1 MTRNAI
7 ILIALAAAVGAC
19 GGARTSSV
27 PAPETPETAGRALD
41 SSAQNL
47 EVDVRLGCER
57 EFNRRFSY
65 LSSRAAMPGRS
76 GFDDSLFVLQELPE
90 GRMRFEWD
98 TFMRVESMR
107 TYNILCE
114 GVIDMDG
121 NILSISM
128 DATEQIV

>member
-7 ILIALAAAVGAC
+7 VLIALAAAAAAC
-19 GGARTSSV
+19 GGVA
-27 PAPETPETAGRALD
+27 APETPETAGQALD

-65 LSSRAAMPGRS
+65 LSSRAAMVGRS
-76 GFDDSLFVLQELPE
+76 TFDDSLFVLQELPE

-98 TFMRVESMR
+98 TYMRVEAMR
-107 TYNILCE
+107 TYNIYCE
-114 GVIDMDG
+114 GIIDMDA

-128 DATEQIV
+128 DAREQII

>member
-7 ILIALAAAVGAC
+7 VLIALAAAAAAC
-19 GGARTSSV
+19 GGARTSV
-27 PAPETPETAGRALD
+27 PAPETPEADGQALD

-57 EFNRRFSY
+57 EFNRQFSF
-65 LSSRAAMPGRS
+65 LSSRAAMTGRS
-76 GFDDSLFVLQELPE
+76 AFDDSLFVLQELPE

-98 TFMRVESMR
+98 TYMRVEAMR
-107 TYNILCE
+107 TYNIYCE
-114 GVIDMDG
+114 GIIDMDG

-128 DATEQIV
+128 DAREQII

>member
-7 ILIALAAAVGAC
+7 IVIALAAAAAAC
-19 GGARTSSV
+19 GAHTPV
-27 PAPETPETAGRALD
+27 AAPETPETAGRALD

-98 TFMRVESMR
+98 TYMRVEAMR
-107 TYNILCE
+107 TYNIYCE
-114 GVIDMDG
+114 GIIDMDG

-128 DATEQIV
+128 DATEQII

>member
-7 ILIALAAAVGAC
+7 ILIALAAAAAAC
-19 GGARTSSV
+19 GGTRAALES
-27 PAPETPETAGRALD
+27 PETAGRALD

-65 LSSRAAMPGRS
+65 LSSRAAMTGRS
-76 GFDDSLFVLQELPE
+76 AFDDSLFVLQELPE

-98 TFMRVESMR
+98 TYMRVEAMR
-107 TYNILCE
+107 TYNIYCE
-114 GVIDMDG
+114 GIIDMDG

-128 DATEQIV
+128 DATEQII

>member
-1 MTRNAI
+1 MTRNLV
-7 ILIALAAAVGAC
+7 ILIGLAAAAAAC

-27 PAPETPETAGRALD
+27 AAPETPETAGPAPD

-57 EFNRRFSY
+57 EFNRRFSF
-65 LSSRAAMPGRS
+65 LSSRAAMTGRTT
-76 GFDDSLFVLQELPE
+76 FDDSLFVLQELPE

-98 TFMRVESMR
+98 TYMQVEAMR
-107 TYNILCE
+107 TYNIYCE
-114 GVIDMDG
+114 GIIDMDG

-128 DATEQIV
+128 DAREQII

>member
-7 ILIALAAAVGAC
+7 ILIGLAAAAVAC

-27 PAPETPETAGRALD
+27 AAPETAEVAGRTPE

-65 LSSRAAMPGRS
+65 LSSRAAMTGRS
-76 GFDDSLFVLQELPE
+76 AFDDSLFVLQELPE

-98 TFMRVESMR
+98 TYMRVEAMR

-114 GVIDMDG
+114 GIIDMDG

-128 DATEQIV
+128 DATEQVI

>member
-7 ILIALAAAVGAC
+7 VLVALAAAAAAC
-19 GGARTSSV
+19 GGARA
-27 PAPETPETAGRALD
+27 APETPETDGRALD

-57 EFNRRFSY
+57 EFNRRFSF
-65 LSSRAAMPGRS
+65 LSSRAAMTGRS
-76 GFDDSLFVLQELPE
+76 AFDDSLFVLQELPE

-98 TFMRVESMR
+98 TYMRVEAMR
-107 TYNILCE
+107 TYNIYCE
-114 GVIDMDG
+114 GIIDMDG

-128 DATEQIV
+128 DATEQII

>member
-1 MTRNAI
+1 MTRHLI
-7 ILIALAAAVGAC
+7 ILIALAAAAAAC
-19 GGARTSSV
+19 SGTRA
-27 PAPETPETAGRALD
+27 APETPETAGRALD

-98 TFMRVESMR
+98 TYMRVEAMR
-107 TYNILCE
+107 TYNIYCE
-114 GVIDMDG
+114 GIIDMDG

-128 DATEQIV
+128 DAREQII